1 MNKIKYGLKNVYA
14 AKLTKT
20 FNNGVYTFTYDTP
33 QAIPGAV
40 NMSLDAEGE
49 SNPFYADNT
58 VYFRTTTNNGY
69 SGDLEIALVPE
80 WFREEILKEVK
91 DENGI
96 FIERNDTGEPVPFAL
111 LFQFEGD
118 ARAIRH
124 VLYNCS
130 VSGRPSVSSQTK
142 EAGTEPVT
150 ETLSISADPRED
162 GLVKARSGSDTE
174 NSVYQNWFNSVYIPD
189 ETESTVAKLSALTIG
204 SLTLSPAFDAD
215 TFNYTAET
223 SNATN
228 VITATAAEG
237 VTVMISVNGDAHESG
252 AAATWSAGD
261 NNVVITAS
269 KTGMGSS
276 VYTIVV
282 TKGS

>member
-20 FNNGVYTFTYDTP
+20 FNNGVYSFTYDTP
-33 QAIPGAV
+33 KAIPGAV

-69 SGDLEIALVPE
+69 SGDLEIALIPE
-80 WFREEILKEVK
+80 WFREEILKETK

-96 FIERNDTGEPVPFAL
+96 FIERNDTGEPLPFAL

-118 ARAIRH
+118 KKAIRH

-142 EAGTEPVT
+142 ESGTEPVT

-162 GLVKARSGSDTE
+162 GLVKARSSSDADTT
-174 NSVYQNWFNSVYIPD
+174 VYQNWFNAVYIPG
-189 ETESTVAKLSALTIG
+189 ESTGGTAKLTALTIG
-204 SLTLSPAFDAD
+204 TLTLTPAFNAD
-215 TFNYTAET
+215 TFMYSVET

-228 VITATAAEG
+228 AVTATGAED
-237 VTVMISVNGDAHESG
+237 TSVMISVNGEAHTSG
-252 AAATWSAGD
+252 DSATWETGP
-261 NNVVITAS
+261 NNVVVTVS
-269 KTGMGSS
+269 KTGQASS
-276 VYTIVV
+276 VYTVVV
-282 TKGS
+282 TKGA